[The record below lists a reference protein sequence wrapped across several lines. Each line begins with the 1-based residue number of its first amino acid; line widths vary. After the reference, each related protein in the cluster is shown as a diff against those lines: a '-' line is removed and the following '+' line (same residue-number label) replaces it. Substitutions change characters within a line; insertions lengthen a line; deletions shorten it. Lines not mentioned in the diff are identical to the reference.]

1 MQVFSQINLKSPSN
15 IFKSKNTQLEAFI
28 MLQKNLELLL
38 ELLSQTSFHWIQSQ
52 E

>member
-15 IFKSKNTQLEAFI
+15 IFKSKNTQLEVLI
-28 MLQKNLELLL
+28 MLQKNL